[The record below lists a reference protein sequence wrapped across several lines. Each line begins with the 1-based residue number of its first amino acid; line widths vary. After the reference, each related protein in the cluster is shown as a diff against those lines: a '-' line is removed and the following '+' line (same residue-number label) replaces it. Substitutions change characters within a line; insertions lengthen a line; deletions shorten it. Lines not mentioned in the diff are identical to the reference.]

1 MKKSMIL
8 YLAIIVLVAGGAGAD
23 LGWEGTAV
31 VGRRGAFPPEG
42 FWAASNSFPRNSVV
56 TVTSLE
62 TGRSVD
68 VIIAMRVSEP
78 GVFLS
83 LSDEAGD
90 QLGMDPSVPAR
101 VRAVPI
107 ASMAATPLISPV
119 VTPLEQPFSAD
130 PEINPAAAISADD
143 PVEPVLAEPSVTA
156 VPPASTAPSDPEVAP
171 AGRSG
176 IAQGVF
182 RTAGVIPAPEPVVAD
197 PVGDILP
204 RPAIEER
211 APAAAASEPSLPSD
225 PRLEQQPFFVSAT
238 APGNRM
244 EEAVA
249 SVRGRTPA
257 VDLFPP
263 PRGDEVFTFLDVP
276 RSLTIARPIDR
287 RIAEATLPGDE
298 PIRVVDRPAA
308 EHLGRVEEPR
318 RPLMVELPP
327 AAAPGAALVA
337 TPDPSVEREP
347 DVQPDV
353 QPEPAAPERIAEV
366 PAPDEN
372 GLVLRLEPAEP
383 RPPAAPVEPELK
395 PEVVTPVPEPVR
407 PAPVTPERVTIDEW
421 ALASLPIA
429 DRLEPSSWY
438 LQVGAFAS
446 PRSARNVIDR
456 LEAGFPYTVTPVD
469 IDNRTVF
476 RVFVGPLEQDETGLV
491 LRELRARGH
500 RDAFVRR
507 GGA

>member
-1 MKKSMIL
+1 MKKSIVL
-8 YLAIIVLVAGGAGAD
+8 YLAIITLVAGGAGAD

-107 ASMAATPLISPV
+107 ASMAATPLIAPIA
-119 VTPLEQPFSAD
+119 TPLEQPFSAD
-130 PEINPAAAISADD
+130 PDINPAAAISADD
-143 PVEPVLAEPSVTA
+143 PVEPVLAEPSVA
-156 VPPASTAPSDPEVAP
+156 AAPPATATPSDPEVAT

-197 PVGDILP
+197 PVGDILS
-204 RPAIEER
+204 RPEVEER
-211 APAAAASEPSLPSD
+211 SPAVAVSEPSLPTD
-225 PRLEQQPFFVSAT
+225 PRLEQQPFFVSTT
-238 APGNRM
+238 AAGNRM

-249 SVRGRTPA
+249 SVRGRAPA

-276 RSLTIARPIDR
+276 RRLTIARPIDR
-287 RIAEATLPGDE
+287 RIAEAGLPGDD
-298 PIRVVDRPAA
+298 PIRLVDRPAA

-327 AAAPGAALVA
+327 VAEPGAPLVA
-337 TPDPSVEREP
+337 TPDPSVE
-347 DVQPDV
+347 D
-353 QPEPAAPERIAEV
+353 PERIAEV
-366 PAPDEN
+366 PESDEN
-372 GLVLRLEPAEP
+372 GMVLRLEPAEP
-383 RPPAAPVEPELK
+383 RPPAAPVESELK
-395 PEVVTPVPEPVR
+395 PEVATPAEPA
-407 PAPVTPERVTIDEW
+407 PAPVTPERVTVDEW
-421 ALASLPIA
+421 AFASLPIA